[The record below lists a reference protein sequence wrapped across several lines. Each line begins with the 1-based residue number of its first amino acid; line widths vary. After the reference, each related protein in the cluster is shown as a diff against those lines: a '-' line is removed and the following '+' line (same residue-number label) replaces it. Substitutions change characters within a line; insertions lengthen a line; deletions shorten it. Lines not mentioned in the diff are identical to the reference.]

1 MKRVIIFIFLLAG
14 LNSFALKTGEKL
26 TFKIKYGIISAGHA
40 TLELSE
46 TSYQDSVPAF
56 LIQSEARTNKTFDK
70 VYKVRDYMESVWR
83 KEDLVA
89 LRFTKRLREGKYRQH
104 RIHFY
109 YPDLNMTLYTKFG
122 RKTKQPKTKKIKIPD
137 NTQDIFS
144 AFYLFR
150 TLDLEVGGEYI
161 IDVSADGRNYPAKI
175 LVHKK
180 ETIKTV
186 LGKKEC
192 FVVEPILE
200 GDAIFK
206 QTGKIQ
212 IWITADEDRIPV
224 LMSSQIIFGKFKA
237 ILTEVEYKE

>member
-1 MKRVIIFIFLLAG
+1 MKKIIIFMFLIIG
-14 LNSFALKTGEKL
+14 LNSFALKSGEKL
-26 TFKIKYGIISAGHA
+26 TFKIKYGIIGAGKA
-40 TLELSE
+40 TLELTE
-46 TSYQDSVPAF
+46 TSYQDSVPSY

-70 VYKVRDYMESVWR
+70 IYKVRDYMESVWR

-109 YPDLNMTLYTKFG
+109 YPELNMTMYTKFG
-122 RKTKQPKTKKIKIPD
+122 RKTKRAKTKKIEIPD

-150 TLDLEVGGEYI
+150 TYDLKVGEEYVI
-161 IDVSADGRNYPAKI
+161 NVSADGRNYPAKI

-180 ETIKTV
+180 EKIKTA

-192 FVVEPILE
+192 FVVEPVLE

-237 ILTEVEYKE
+237 ILTDVEYN